1 MVIQKNSPVLMSEFL
16 DDLNV
21 LNNQKMTTTGSEF
34 TPNELSGFTQGYS
47 KEASKA
53 TIGSTWAKI
62 AQQDRRVKEYL
73 AAHEARKSKKGNLLG
88 SALSIGGSILGS
100 VLAPGVGTGAGGL
113 LGQAFGNMFNKP
125 SGGSMPIPTTAPS
138 ASFGTGGPTVPTIG
152 AQAGLYDKSANSPYG
167 IEDIFGMMGR
177 V

>member
-1 MVIQKNSPVLMSEFL
+1 MSEFL

-34 TPNELSGFTQGYS
+34 TPNELQGFTQGYS

-88 SALSIGGSILGS
+88 AGLSLAGTVAGSMFGGPVGAS
-100 VLAPGVGTGAGGL
+100 VGGL
-113 LGQAFGNMFNKP
+113 LGQTFGNMFNKP
-125 SGGSMPIPTTAPS
+125 SGGSMPTPTTAPS
-138 ASFGTGGPTVPTIG
+138 ASFGTGGPSVPTIG
-152 AQAGLYDKSANSPYG
+152 AQAGLYDKSSNSPYG

-177 V
+177 TA